1 MKSITFQ
8 LSRISKLIG
17 IAVFIFILLSS
28 LLLNFVFLSDDDYE
42 GEEDGQATTEEEEYC
57 NVYGV
62 ELRGDLTTYIS
73 NSNLDEDGNLIED
86 QSASE
91 DALSVIYNANEEEDV
106 KAILIEVDSYGGLP
120 AAAEEINVAVKNSK
134 KPVIA
139 YIRSAGLSAA
149 YWGISGADYIFALPV
164 SDVGSIGATMSYV
177 DNVRQNISE
186 GLNYNELSTGKY
198 KDTGSPDKVLTSE
211 EKQLL
216 MRDLNILKD
225 LFVKTVS
232 ENRGIELA
240 QVENLADGSSLVGQ
254 MALDNKLVDQ
264 IGSYDDVKVYLKNLI
279 GEDVKICW

>member
-1 MKSITFQ
+1 MKPIIIK
-8 LSRISKLIG
+8 LSRMPKLIG

-28 LLLNFVFLSDDDYE
+28 LLLNFVFLADDDYE

-57 NVYGV
+57 NVYGA
-62 ELRGDLTTYIS
+62 ELHGDLITYIS
-73 NSNLDEDGNLIED
+73 NDSLDEDGNLAED
-86 QSASE
+86 QSSSE
-91 DALSVIYNANEEEDV
+91 DILSVIHDANEEEDV
-106 KAILIEVDSYGGLP
+106 KAILIEVDSYGGSP

-177 DNVRQNISE
+177 DNVEQNISE
-186 GLNYNELSTGKY
+186 GLNYNELNTGKY
-198 KDTGSPDKVLTSE
+198 KDTGDPDKVLTSE

-254 MALDNKLVDQ
+254 MALDEKLIDQ
-264 IGSYDDVKVYLKNLI
+264 IGSYDDVKEYIKKMI
-279 GEDVKICW
+279 GEDVEVCW

>member
-1 MKSITFQ
+1 MQAINFKFSRLPKLFG
-8 LSRISKLIG
+8 LS
-17 IAVFIFILLSS
+17 VFIFILLLS

-42 GEEDGQATTEEEEYC
+42 GEEDGQATSEEEEYC
-57 NVYGV
+57 NVYGI
-62 ELRGDLTTYIS
+62 ELRGDLITYIS
-73 NSNLDEDGNLIED
+73 NDSLDEDGNLVED
-86 QSASE
+86 QSSSE
-91 DALSVIYNANEEEDV
+91 DILSVIYDANEDEDV

-177 DNVRQNISE
+177 DNVEQNISE
-186 GLNYNELSTGKY
+186 GLNYNELNTGKY
-198 KDTGSPDKVLTSE
+198 KDTGDPDKVLTSE

-216 MRDLNILKD
+216 MRDLNILKE
-225 LFVKTVS
+225 LFVKAVS

-254 MALDNKLVDQ
+254 MALDEKLIDQ
-264 IGSYDDVKVYLKNLI
+264 IGSYDDVKEYIKKMI
-279 GEDVKICW
+279 GEDVEVCW

>member
-1 MKSITFQ
+1 MKPIIIK
-8 LSRISKLIG
+8 LSRMPKLIG

-42 GEEDGQATTEEEEYC
+42 GKADGQATTEEEGYC
-57 NVYGV
+57 NVYGA
-62 ELRGDLTTYIS
+62 ELHGDLITYIS
-73 NSNLDEDGNLIED
+73 NDSLDEDGNLIED
-86 QSASE
+86 QSSSE
-91 DALSVIYNANEEEDV
+91 DILSVIHDANEEEDV
-106 KAILIEVDSYGGLP
+106 KAILIEVDSYGGSP
-120 AAAEEINVAVKNSK
+120 AAAEEINVAIKNSK

-139 YIRSAGLSAA
+139 YIRTAGLSAA

-177 DNVRQNISE
+177 DNVEQNISE
-186 GLNYNELSTGKY
+186 GLNYNELNTGKY

-240 QVENLADGSSLVGQ
+240 QVEKLADGSSLVGQ
-254 MALDNKLVDQ
+254 MALDEKLIDQ
-264 IGSYDDVKVYLKNLI
+264 IGSYDDVKEYIKKMI
-279 GEDVKICW
+279 GEDVEVCW